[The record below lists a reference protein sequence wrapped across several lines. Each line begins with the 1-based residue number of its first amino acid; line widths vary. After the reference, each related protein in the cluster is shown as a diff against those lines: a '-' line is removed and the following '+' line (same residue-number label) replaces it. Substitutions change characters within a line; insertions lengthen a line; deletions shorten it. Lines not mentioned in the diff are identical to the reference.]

1 MHSCSKEFSCGGDGT
16 EADSI
21 FCRACVKVA
30 LKKIKNLYSRKHFG
44 DLGKNKTDL
53 EDFKSSDVQDADERG
68 SLPLPAVQSS
78 VDPVDQPSEQTLVRG
93 FGQGLNGKVSL
104 GGETGSHCQVQTITK
119 QEGGGEE
126 EKPLNPHLF
135 LGLSLLNV
143 LSSHFDPG
151 GQDGPGE
158 LQHVDAQQVA
168 QFLSSRVVGHG
179 GLVVVFL
186 LHEGDVAELE
196 HGGDDLEHGCGGG
209 GEEMVTTLILHE
221 TRENKSRCFSRTPVV
236 SLT

>member
-1 MHSCSKEFSCGGDGT
+1 M
-16 EADSI
+16 
-21 FCRACVKVA
+21 
-30 LKKIKNLYSRKHFG
+30 
-44 DLGKNKTDL
+44 
-53 EDFKSSDVQDADERG
+53 
-68 SLPLPAVQSS
+68 PLPAVQSS

-104 GGETGSHCQVQTITK
+104 GETGSHCQVQTITK
-119 QEGGGEE
+119 QEEGGEE

-179 GLVVVFL
+179 RLVVVLL

-196 HGGDDLEHGCGGG
+196 HGGDDLEHGCGG
-209 GEEMVTTLILHE
+209 EMVTTLILQRHE
-221 TRENKSRCFSRTPVV
+221 KTRAGASLALWSSPLHSFSSGLKPIIPMESMVWVKFSESLWPGTGMDPPLRKRYWSAVPKSSSARNPNKIGDSEKLQHYFTRT
-236 SLT
+236 L